1 MSKLNWKSIV
11 GWGIAALVV
20 AGIIGTNMYQQ
31 QQDRAD
37 GKRTVYAVLP
47 LSGQFASYGKDVQKT
62 MDMYVAENKPSFKIK
77 YIDSEANPTKAV
89 TALQQATLNDD
100 EPIVISAFAFI
111 SSALAPVVEQKKGF
125 LFAIS
130 TVTIST
136 NSHSYQRMSRS
147 AEDIMKVIAPYL
159 SDNYKKV
166 SIVYTQDDYGLKEF
180 NFLKNEF
187 AKTGVEVLSDI
198 PLIMTQ
204 TDVRN
209 EVVKLKSVPSDA
221 VIVLGMTTQGY
232 INMIRELKL
241 QEYQGQVIA
250 DSGLTNPPVI
260 KGVGPLSEG
269 VILSAMTAEV
279 DMEQPPKV
287 QELKEK
293 IAKNDIP
300 MYFIVLE
307 AVDTLDLIQ
316 YILDNK
322 LPFSQETFTKLKE
335 WDGVGGKMTFT
346 GNGNASAISYIM
358 ARIKD
363 GKIIPVEKK

>member
-1 MSKLNWKSIV
+1 MSKINWKKVI
-11 GWGIAALVV
+11 GWGVAALVV
-20 AGIIGTNMYQQ
+20 IGVVGTNMYRQLQ
-31 QQDRAD
+31 SNSI
-37 GKRTVYAVLP
+37 KRNVYAVLP

-62 MDMYVAENKPSFKIK
+62 MDMYLSEKEMPFQIK

-89 TALQQATLNDD
+89 TALQQATLNDP

-111 SSALAPVVEQKKGF
+111 SSALAPIVEQKNGF

-130 TVTIST
+130 TVTIS
-136 NSHSYQRMSRS
+136 NDSHSYQRMSRG
-147 AEDIMKVIAPYL
+147 AEDIMQVIAPYL
-159 SDNYKKV
+159 KDNYKRV

-180 NFLKNEF
+180 NFLRDQF
-187 AKTGVEVLSDI
+187 AKTGVEILSDI
-198 PLIMTQ
+198 PLMMNQ

-250 DSGLTNPPVI
+250 DSGLTNPPVM
-260 KGVGPLSEG
+260 KGVGELAEG

-279 DMEQPPKV
+279 DMPQPEKV
-287 QELKEK
+287 QKLKEK
-293 IAKNDIP
+293 IAKNNIP

-307 AVDTLDLIQ
+307 AVDTLDLIK
-316 YILDNK
+316 YVLDNK
-322 LPFSQETFTKLKE
+322 LPFSQDTFAKIRE
-335 WDGVGGKMTFT
+335 WDGVGGKMIFT
-346 GNGNASAISYIM
+346 GNGDAQAFSYVM
-358 ARIKD
+358 AKIKE
-363 GKIIPVEKK
+363 GKIIPVEK